1 MGERIRVLEVANQ
14 LGGYGGTE
22 RTLFVLTKYL
32 NRERF
37 EPRVYSRDGLGGTNI
52 AGYEQMGV
60 PLIHDVPLAE
70 VLESFKP
77 HIMHIHRAGWEEAEP
92 IEAAKAAGVPIIVET
107 NVFGRPDLSAS
118 GQQIDCHI
126 FVSYFCMRR
135 YHQWV
140 GHPLV
145 AGQYEVLYN
154 PLDPDD
160 YQGREFNRS
169 YDVPVV
175 GRYSRN
181 DDTKWHTVCVDMFPH
196 LRQAVPGVRY
206 LIAGETD
213 AVKTRFAAHQCVD
226 AIEYLPMTHD
236 RTRLMDYLERFH
248 VFAHGADIGES
259 FGIVISEAMAAG
271 LPVVTH
277 PSYGGRDNAQTELVD
292 HGVTGFVVPDPVEYA
307 AAVAFLLQ
315 NPEKAKEMGDAG
327 RKKAWDCFDARK
339 MSAGLERIFESFYAR
354 LEH

>member
-1 MGERIRVLEVANQ
+1 MAEKIRVLEVANQ

-22 RTLFVLTKYL
+22 RVLYVLTKYL

-37 EPRVYSRDGLGGTNI
+37 EPRVYSRMGLGGDNI
-52 AGYEQMGV
+52 AGYERMGV

-77 HIMHIHRAGWEEAEP
+77 HIMHIHRAGWEEPEA
-92 IEAAKAAGVPIIVET
+92 IEAARAAGVPIIVET
-107 NVFGRPDLSAS
+107 NVFGRPDPSAS

-145 AGQYEVLYN
+145 AGKYEVLYN
-154 PLDPDD
+154 PLDPED
-160 YQGREFNRS
+160 YEGRVFERQ
-169 YDVPVV
+169 YDIPTI

-181 DDTKWHTVCVDMFPH
+181 DDSKWHSICVEMFPY
-196 LRQAVPGVRY
+196 LRQEVPNTRF

-213 AVKTRFAAHQCVD
+213 TVRTKFEELQCSDAV
-226 AIEYLPMTHD
+226 EYLPMTHD
-236 RTRLMDYLERFH
+236 RNELMNYLGRFH

-259 FGIVISEAMAAG
+259 FGIVIAEAMAAG

-277 PSYGGRDNAQTELVD
+277 QSLGGRDNAQTELVD
-292 HGVTGFVVPDPVEYA
+292 HGVTGFVVDDSIQYA

-315 NPEKAKEMGDAG
+315 NPEKAREMGAHG
-327 RKKAWDCFDARK
+327 RKKAWACFDARS
-339 MSAGLERIFESFYAR
+339 MAQGLESIFESFVAR
-354 LEH
+354 I